1 MMRPPCACSRM
12 RIAAARA
19 HRNVPRRCVRTT
31 RSKSSSVIFHSTA
44 SRSTP
49 AFVTMT
55 SRRPNASTARAT
67 SASATLRLADVA
79 GDGDR
84 PGAGERR
91 GLLGGARVEIVDD
104 DGRARAGERHGV
116 RASQAL
122 PRAGDDGDLA
132 GEIDGAH
139 R

>member
-1 MMRPPCACSRM
+1 M

-55 SRRPNASTARAT
+55 SRRPNAVDGACHQRVGHA
-67 SASATLRLADVA
+67 AAADVDPGTA
-79 GDGDR
+79 DR
-84 PGAGERR
+84 LGAGERR
-91 GLLGGARVEIVDD
+91 GLVGGARVEIVDD
-104 DGRARAGERHGV
+104 DGRARAGERRGV
-116 RASQAL
+116 RAAQAL

>member
-1 MMRPPCACSRM
+1 
-12 RIAAARA
+12 
-19 HRNVPRRCVRTT
+19 
-31 RSKSSSVIFHSTA
+31 
-44 SRSTP
+44 
-49 AFVTMT
+49 MT

-67 SASATLRLADVA
+67 SASATLRLPTS
-79 GDGDR
+79 
-84 PGAGERR
+84 PGTETA
-91 GLLGGARVEIVDD
+91 LAPASAAVSLGGARVEIVDD